1 MPTSPAK
8 TIKVDAETAHAF
20 TLVENHADGRD
31 GFEYVDT
38 IADGIDDHDTPQY
51 QLILRRQK
59 NGALYALTYQA
70 HSEGYSSLNEW
81 KTIDGVLVERRERI
95 VHYYEPVA

>member
-1 MPTSPAK
+1 MATSPAK

-31 GFEYVDT
+31 GFEYVEI

-59 NGALYALTYQA
+59 NGALYSITYQS
-70 HSEGYSSLNEW
+70 HSEGYSSLVEW
-81 KTIDGVLVERRERI
+81 ENHKGVLVEKREKI